1 MSMSESAAPA
11 PEFSER
17 LWPAPSLYLAL
28 LLILPAVALVMTPLN
43 AALAIPVAIGV
54 FAAITGSLVL
64 ASPKVSVV
72 GGELIA
78 GPARIPVRYLG
89 ETREL
94 DAHTLR
100 AAIGP
105 RLDARA
111 HLMVRGYIHSG
122 VLVEVTDENDPA
134 PYWVITVR
142 KPKSLITAIDAA
154 RARA

>member
-1 MSMSESAAPA
+1 MSETSAPA

-17 LWPAPSLYLAL
+17 LWPAPSLYIAL
-28 LLILPAVALVMTPLN
+28 LLIIPAVGLVMTPIN
-43 AALAIPVAIGV
+43 SALAVPVAIVV
-54 FAAITGSLVL
+54 FVAVTASLVL
-64 ASPKVSVV
+64 SAPKVAVT

-78 GPARIPVRYLG
+78 GPARIPVSYLG
-89 ETREL
+89 RVEVL
-94 DAHTLR
+94 DAESLR

-122 VLVEVTDENDPA
+122 VIVEITDETDPA

-142 KPKSLITAIDAA
+142 KPQSLAAAIDAA
-154 RARA
+154 RAQS